1 MPVRPL
7 RTGHQGTEQ
16 NYKMNA
22 LQSYHQFLSGMH
34 KIEMAIIERT
44 RAVGGGIVDPRNFY
58 WHRGRPFLPPP
69 SAIELQIKVGQKKLN
84 AILSREQIAD
94 SADRIARPDV
104 AAFVRALAT
113 ELARQ
118 PRSV

>member
-1 MPVRPL
+1 
-7 RTGHQGTEQ
+7 
-16 NYKMNA
+16 MNA

-44 RAVGGGIVDPRNFY
+44 RAVDPRNFY

-69 SAIELQIKVGQKKLN
+69 SAIELQIKVGEKKLN

-94 SADRIARPDV
+94 SAERIARPDV